1 MEIVGVVEWGIS
13 SNEDMVGQYIKI
25 TAGPISDNIALILN
39 WTLEVEHRKGF
50 TYGPEL
56 HAVSTGWNVK
66 AEAYW
71 AREQVPKGKAF
82 IRLFIGKGEDIRC
95 LAGQVELPTLQKT
108 DGICESSI
116 KLIGIGGI
124 NACETKQ

>member
-1 MEIVGVVEWGIS
+1 MIKGLVGAVY
-13 SNEDMVGQYIKI
+13 EDD
-25 TAGPISDNIALILN
+25 AAPLSDNITLLFDWAL
-39 WTLEVEHRKGF
+39 EAEHRKEY

-56 HAVSTGWNVK
+56 HGILNDWHVK

-71 AREQVPKGKAF
+71 APETMPQGQYFV
-82 IRLFIGKGEDIRC
+82 RLFIGKGKDLCC

-116 KLIGIGGI
+116 KLNGTGGVK
-124 NACETKQ
+124 CEIKQ

>member
-1 MEIVGVVEWGIS
+1 MAIKGLVGAVYE
-13 SNEDMVGQYIKI
+13 ND
-25 TAGPISDNIALILN
+25 TAPLTDNIVLLFD
-39 WTLEVEHRKGF
+39 WKLEVEHRKGF

-56 HAVSTGWNVK
+56 HGVLTGWHVT

-71 AREQVPKGKAF
+71 APEQLPKGPAF
-82 IRLFIGKGEDIRC
+82 VRLFIGKGKDLRC

-116 KLIGIGGI
+116 KLNGIGGI
-124 NACETKQ
+124 KCETKQ

>member
-1 MEIVGVVEWGIS
+1 MAVKGLVGAVYV
-13 SNEDMVGQYIKI
+13 DD
-25 TAGPISDNIALILN
+25 AAPLSDNIALLFD
-39 WTLEVEHRKGF
+39 WTLEVQHRKEY

-56 HAVSTGWNVK
+56 HGILNDWHVK

-71 AREQVPKGKAF
+71 APETMPQGQYFV
-82 IRLFIGKGEDIRC
+82 RLFIGKGKDLRC

-116 KLIGIGGI
+116 KLNGIGGI
-124 NACETKQ
+124 KCETKQ

>member
-1 MEIVGVVEWGIS
+1 MSIKGLVGAVY
-13 SNEDMVGQYIKI
+13 EDD
-25 TAGPISDNIALILN
+25 AAPLSDNI
-39 WTLEVEHRKGF
+39 TLLFDWVLDVEYRREY

-56 HAVSTGWNVK
+56 YVIPTGWSVK

-71 AREQVPKGKAF
+71 AAEQVPKGKAF
-82 IRLFIGKGEDIRC
+82 VRLFIGKGKDLRC

-116 KLIGIGGI
+116 KLNGTGGVK
-124 NACETKQ
+124 CETKQ